1 MEDIRDGM
9 TPGGEETGTSA
20 AAGGGMPA
28 ELPVETPGFG
38 ACKDEETAAA
48 VTPYP
53 ETGRGELAT
62 EDAETPESA
71 TEGATV
77 PAEGAEGETAPA
89 EGETAPAAKKE
100 NALVRFLKSVLGI
113 GQPGDRVP
121 GGEKFGYYFYFTGQ
135 NLIYAFVSTYL
146 SAFAL
151 MRGLDPGEMA
161 AVLLVVKIWDA
172 VNDGIFGA
180 IFDKVRFKSG
190 EKFMPWL
197 KMSVVLIP
205 LSVIFLFS
213 MPANISNAGKLAWL
227 AVAYVIHDTVYTLC
241 DAPLHGSAT
250 ALTDNFGERE
260 KMLSVKSIFGTAG
273 GGITGLLVMVL
284 ISSAVGMSYTWV
296 AVIGSVMAFVMML
309 PFCFKGKERT
319 TLNAPEQE
327 FTLKKMFKYLFSN
340 KYLLIYY
347 TAFLFSSGCG
357 VFGQLQMFM
366 SFYIFDSELVV
377 LYTGLITTIPYAVAS
392 FAVPYIIKKV
402 NKITMYRV
410 CLLCSIGVN
419 LLIFFFARGNVG
431 AYMGLSVLNTLFTA
445 VTGVLLF
452 MFTPD
457 CAEYGRFKTGTD
469 AKGITFSMQT
479 LMAKVGS
486 AIAGSLGL
494 ALLALFGW
502 NEITADSFKELKE
515 LYDMGQAYQSA
526 QAIDGLWFTSIVV
539 PLIGNFI
546 AVLILQFYKLKDKDV
561 ALMMRCNAGEISR
574 EEAEAGITCKL

>member
-1 MEDIRDGM
+1 M
-9 TPGGEETGTSA
+9 
-20 AAGGGMPA
+20 
-28 ELPVETPGFG
+28 
-38 ACKDEETAAA
+38 
-48 VTPYP
+48 
-53 ETGRGELAT
+53 
-62 EDAETPESA
+62 
-71 TEGATV
+71 
-77 PAEGAEGETAPA
+77 
-89 EGETAPAAKKE
+89 
-100 NALVRFLKSVLGI
+100 RFLKSVLGI

-180 IFDKVRFKSG
+180 IFDKVRFRSG

-319 TLNAPEQE
+319 TLNAPQQE
-327 FTLKKMFKYLFSN
+327 FTLKKMFKY
-340 KYLLIYY
+340 
-347 TAFLFSSGCG
+347 
-357 VFGQLQMFM
+357 LQMFM

-502 NEITADSFKELKE
+502 NEITADSFKELKD
-515 LYDMGQAYQSA
+515 LYDTGQAYQSA